1 MLPLPLHNGPVE
13 IAYISSV
20 RVRVTNNPWG
30 AHPAIRFVMAP
41 ETHVPTVIGEL
52 ISTQARDVRTA
63 VRLALQAA
71 FVNGISATCVVMEEE
86 VVVGMVEI
94 LYWFSGS
101 RMPVTMAMTFNI
113 VSSNN
118 LLVVLLPGGDT
129 PAVVTS
135 MSLERLEKAIPI
147 D

>member
-1 MLPLPLHNGPVE
+1 M
-13 IAYISSV
+13 
-20 RVRVTNNPWG
+20 
-30 AHPAIRFVMAP
+30 
-41 ETHVPTVIGEL
+41 
-52 ISTQARDVRTA
+52 
-63 VRLALQAA
+63 
-71 FVNGISATCVVMEEE
+71 
-86 VVVGMVEI
+86 VGMGEI

-135 MSLERLEKAIPI
+135 MSLERLDKAVPI